1 MRWLN
6 VKEGFRD
13 LLIENIEE
21 SKVILTGI
29 PFDKNA
35 SVGKGASLAPKRL
48 RELSKHLPPLTKD
61 GQDISSCKI
70 FDAGDIIPK
79 EEACE
84 EYFKRI
90 EQQVSKTLSLNK
102 FNLFIGGDHSVAIPL
117 QRAFLKE
124 ARRQKK
130 KAGIIHIDAHPDI
143 CDVYEGSPYSHA
155 CPIRRAIDEGFDK
168 KDILLLGMRGFEL
181 QEVKYFEK
189 NPEIEVYFSTY
200 INQKGIS
207 SILQRIK
214 EKFDENYVIYLSYD
228 IDANDPCFAPGTG
241 TPEPFGLQSK
251 DVLDLI
257 LSIFRTV
264 NVLAMD
270 LVEIAPPLDC
280 NDITSWL
287 GLKTLYEIFNI
298 IIQKE

>member
-1 MRWLN
+1 M
-6 VKEGFRD
+6 KEEFRD
-13 LLIENIEE
+13 LLTDSIEE
-21 SKVILTGI
+21 SRVILTGI
-29 PFDKNA
+29 PYDGNA

-61 GQDISSCKI
+61 GSDISSCKI
-70 FDAGDIIPK
+70 FDMGDISYK
-79 EEACE
+79 GEACE

-90 EQQVSKTLSLNK
+90 EQSACTTLSLNK

-117 QRAFLKE
+117 QKAFLKE
-124 ARRQKK
+124 AKRQHK

-155 CPIRRAIDEGFDK
+155 CPIRRAIDEGFNK
-168 KDILLLGMRGFEL
+168 SDILLIGMRGFEL
-181 QEVKYFEK
+181 QEIKYFEQNK
-189 NPEIEVYFSTY
+189 EIEVFSSSN
-200 INQKGIS
+200 INLMGIDP
-207 SILQRIK
+207 ILKRIK
-214 EKFDENYVIYLSYD
+214 EKFNEDYLIYLSYD

-241 TPEPFGLQSK
+241 TPEPFGLHSA
-251 DVLDLI
+251 DVLNII
-257 LSIFRTV
+257 LSIFSNV

-298 IIQKE
+298 IKNKEE